1 MPYRFPS
8 VFLST
13 SSLNT
18 VQRGSTA
25 VLLTMVALPAFGA
38 WQATIAPSLV
48 PAELPQ
54 AVLDSNA
61 RVVLASASQG
71 YLGVNVRDVDP
82 DRAEKE
88 KLSNPT
94 GAEVISLDHDAPAAK
109 AGVHTGDI
117 IQAINGQPVTDAATL
132 TRLLRDMPV
141 GKFIELQ

>member
-8 VFLST
+8 VFPST
-13 SSLNT
+13 SSLNA

-38 WQATIAPSLV
+38 WQATIAPSPV

-61 RVVLASASQG
+61 RVVLPPPPRGIWASMSG
-71 YLGVNVRDVDP
+71 MWIPSGR
-82 DRAEKE
+82 EE

-117 IQAINGQPVTDAATL
+117 IQAINGQPVTDAAT
-132 TRLLRDMPV
+132 
-141 GKFIELQ
+141 